1 MKTNYKEMFDAFTL
15 IYQRKPIH
23 GDEFSKFCEKMEKK
37 NSITADSKVTCGIER
52 NFIEEEIQEIE
63 NDYYDYLGI

>member
-1 MKTNYKEMFDAFTL
+1 
-15 IYQRKPIH
+15 
-23 GDEFSKFCEKMEKK
+23 MEKK

>member
-1 MKTNYKEMFDAFTL
+1 MKTNYKELFDAFVNL
-15 IYQRKPIH
+15 YKRAPIH

-37 NSITADSKVTCGIER
+37 NSIANNSKVTCGIEK
-52 NFIEEEIQEIE
+52 NFIEEEIQEME